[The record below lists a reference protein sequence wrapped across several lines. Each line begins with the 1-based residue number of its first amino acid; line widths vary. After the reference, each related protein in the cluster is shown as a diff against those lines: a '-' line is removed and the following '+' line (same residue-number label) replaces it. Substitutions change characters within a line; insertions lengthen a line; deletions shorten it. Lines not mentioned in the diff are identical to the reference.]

1 MGKGILSGSPFQIE
15 HHYPEIRKVN
25 TNPNCGCVYRDD
37 ERICHNKKSYDF
49 SEKCC
54 GLTHCAWRK
63 RGIYHANLGNVH
75 KALFP
80 QMNQKA
86 AKTGAYGR
94 SMRYKGTNQ
103 TKNISRTPEQCL
115 KAAVR
120 QVYVSR
126 ETVNLPKATSVS
138 SNMKNSVQ
146 VGTLVILHCKKKS
159 EDFSLRIPAE
169 NRTPLQDKCIGK
181 RVGFIFED
189 SGSAYEIAEVWQ

>member
-1 MGKGILSGSPFQIE
+1 MSQGRFSGFPWHSE
-15 HHYPEIRKVN
+15 YHSLKKRTVN
-25 TNPNCGCVYRDD
+25 TKSNCGCVYLDD
-37 ERICHNKKSYDF
+37 ERICHNKNSYDY
-49 SEKCC
+49 SAKCFV
-54 GLTHCAWRK
+54 LTHCLWRK

-75 KALFP
+75 KASFP
-80 QMNQKA
+80 QMNQKV
-86 AKTGAYGR
+86 AKISAYGKGICC
-94 SMRYKGTNQ
+94 KGTNQ

-146 VGTLVILHCKKKS
+146 VGTFVILHCKKKS

-181 RVGFIFED
+181 RIGFIFED
-189 SGSAYEIAEVWQ
+189 SGNAYEITEVRQ